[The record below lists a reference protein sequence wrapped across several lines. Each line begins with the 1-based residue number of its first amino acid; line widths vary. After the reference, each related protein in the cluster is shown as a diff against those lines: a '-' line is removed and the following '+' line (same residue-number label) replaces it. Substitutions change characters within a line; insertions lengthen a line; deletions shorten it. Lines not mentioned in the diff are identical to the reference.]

1 MGSWKRDF
9 ASGLIIL
16 TPLLVTLFV
25 VVWIFNQ
32 LAGIPVPVVF
42 NDQYAWADPYARVGL
57 TIAVFVLLVFAIGY
71 LMRTAVGAVFE
82 STLDNVINRLPGL
95 RVVYNASKMAVETA
109 LGGTENLQTPVKVE
123 TWPGMRMTAFKTGK
137 KTEDGR
143 DLLFLP
149 TAPNIT
155 TGYVIEVDPEDYTE
169 TDESLEDALTR
180 VLSAGFG
187 ETSDTGL
194 TQLLD
199 EQARKK
205 QTTDEAQTAD
215 SDGAEQTPGGT
226 DGAETDRSADTTV
239 GETTNASAAP
249 EGGDG
254 AGGTSP
260 DGASASGDSPGADT
274 GGSSTGEDSRGDD

>member
-32 LAGIPVPVVF
+32 LAGIPVPEILP
-42 NDQYAWADPYARVGL
+42 DKYAWADAYARVAL
-57 TIAVFVLLVFAIGY
+57 TLAVFVLLVFAIGY
-71 LMRTAVGAVFE
+71 LMRTAFGAVFE
-82 STLDNVINRLPGL
+82 STLDNLINHLPGL

-109 LGGTENLQTPVKVE
+109 VSGTDELQAPVKVE
-123 TWPGMRMTAFKTGK
+123 TWHGMRMTAFKTGK

-155 TGYVIEVDPEDYTE
+155 TGFVIEVEPDEYTE
-169 TDESLEDALTR
+169 SDESLEDALTR

-199 EQARKK
+199 K
-205 QTTDEAQTAD
+205 QGVETPADADGQSATVEEETAEETPGESDGPADAAGEAVTDS
-215 SDGAEQTPGGT
+215 SDGAAPDTSSDATGEGPPNADGT
-226 DGAETDRSADTTV
+226 D
-239 GETTNASAAP
+239 
-249 EGGDG
+249 
-254 AGGTSP
+254 
-260 DGASASGDSPGADT
+260 
-274 GGSSTGEDSRGDD
+274 